1 MGYKTASV
9 IGGLVWVV
17 SILGLEVKGTNRR
30 YGYQPQ
36 YLADSPDLVQQI
48 QKSVRRPVHLQT
60 QIFQNALDSTGSGRH
75 CKSRPLDL
83 VFIID
88 SSRSVRP
95 AEFEKVRIF
104 LTDMVDT
111 LDIGMDSTRV
121 AVVNYASTVEIEFL
135 LKMHT
140 DKSSLKQAL
149 SRIDPLSTG
158 TMTGLAIKTAM
169 EQVFTEESGARP
181 TSQSIAKVGIIV
193 TDGRPQD
200 TVEEVAALARSSG
213 IEMYAVGVDRAD
225 MESLRLMASLPLEEH
240 VFYVETYGVIEKLTS
255 KFRETL
261 CGVDACSLGHDCQHI
276 CINNKTSYYCQCREG
291 YVLNTDKKT
300 CSLAGLDACSLGHDC
315 QHICTNNQNSY
326 YCQCREG
333 YVLNTDK
340 KTCSRLDTCSLG
352 HDCQHICTNNQ
363 NSYYCQCR
371 EGYVLNTDKKTCS
384 RVDACSLGHDCQHI
398 CINNKT
404 SYYCQCREG
413 YVLNTDKKTC
423 SQELRGGGVS
433 ENACMCEAQIAF
445 QKKVQSTIQ
454 DLNSKLDDISRKVQ
468 QFEDGGGF

>member
-1 MGYKTASV
+1 MGYKTTSV
-9 IGGLVWVV
+9 ISGLVWVL

-36 YLADSPDLVQQI
+36 YLADSPDLMQQI
-48 QKSVRRPVHLQT
+48 QKSVRRPVELQT

-135 LKMHT
+135 LRTHS

-200 TVEEVAALARSSG
+200 TVEEVAALARASG

-225 MESLRLMASLPLEEH
+225 MQSLRLMASLPLEEH

-300 CSLAGLDACSLGHDC
+300 CSLAGVDACSLGHDC
-315 QHICTNNQNSY
+315 QHICINNQNSY

-333 YVLNTDK
+333 YVLN
-340 KTCSRLDTCSLG
+340 
-352 HDCQHICTNNQ
+352 I
-363 NSYYCQCR
+363 
-371 EGYVLNTDKKTCS
+371 
-384 RVDACSLGHDCQHI
+384 
-398 CINNKT
+398 
-404 SYYCQCREG
+404 
-413 YVLNTDKKTC
+413 DKKTC